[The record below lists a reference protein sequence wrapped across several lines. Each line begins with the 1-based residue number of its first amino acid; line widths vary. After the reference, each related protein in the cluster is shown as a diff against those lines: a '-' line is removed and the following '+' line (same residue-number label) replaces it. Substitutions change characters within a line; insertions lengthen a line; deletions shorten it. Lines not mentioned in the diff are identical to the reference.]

1 MKAILNIRSKIAQY
15 QEIYYLIFVLIMG
28 GLASAGLT
36 SQHKI
41 YQVMF
46 ALAALFWLV
55 KMAVTDFRVS
65 EILIMAAVFVLLG
78 FNLLG
83 NGEKTLLISAMAIFG
98 AKNVDLNKVFKYGF
112 FTKLIMTI
120 GVFAGVFAGIIENVE
135 ISLPKNG
142 ERYAFYCY
150 GYIHPNAVFA
160 NCLTI
165 FIIAMAAFKDRVK
178 WYMYVLV
185 SLLIAVTYKYIMC
198 RTGIVVWAVLCLMVI
213 IYKLT
218 KDKKMGDI
226 YRRILVVAPVAIC
239 IFTFVLNI
247 LCRNNEELNTK
258 MEKLLTGR
266 VLHMNSFM
274 DNVGFNMLGIVPAES
289 FDSMYFHLLY
299 NYGWVLFI
307 AVILAYT
314 IAMWYCY
321 KEKLHYELIAMA
333 AMSVYGFME
342 FMPLS
347 VVWNFTIIC
356 LSYVVFRRKNKAD
369 ERLQQKVSD
378 Y

>member
-1 MKAILNIRSKIAQY
+1 
-15 QEIYYLIFVLIMG
+15 
-28 GLASAGLT
+28 
-36 SQHKI
+36 
-41 YQVMF
+41 
-46 ALAALFWLV
+46 
-55 KMAVTDFRVS
+55 
-65 EILIMAAVFVLLG
+65 
-78 FNLLG
+78 
-83 NGEKTLLISAMAIFG
+83 
-98 AKNVDLNKVFKYGF
+98 
-112 FTKLIMTI
+112 
-120 GVFAGVFAGIIENVE
+120 
-135 ISLPKNG
+135 
-142 ERYAFYCY
+142 
-150 GYIHPNAVFA
+150 
-160 NCLTI
+160 
-165 FIIAMAAFKDRVK
+165 
-178 WYMYVLV
+178 
-185 SLLIAVTYKYIMC
+185 
-198 RTGIVVWAVLCLMVI
+198 MVI